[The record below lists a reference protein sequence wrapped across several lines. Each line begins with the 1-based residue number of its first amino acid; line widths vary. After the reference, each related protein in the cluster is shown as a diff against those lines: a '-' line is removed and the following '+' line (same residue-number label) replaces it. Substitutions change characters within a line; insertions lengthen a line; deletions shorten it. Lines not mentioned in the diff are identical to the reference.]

1 MIKEMLLRVPLEEGA
16 LSISVE
22 VIYSSRR
29 TMGLEVTAD
38 GRVKARVPNRT
49 ADAVVE
55 KFVKERAGWI
65 AEKYL
70 LQKAR
75 QEKQKLARGTRDYEQ
90 NPALEARYRE
100 LARAVIGQRVSY
112 FAAKMGVT
120 YGRISIRDQKTRWGS
135 CSGRGNLNF
144 NWKLVLM
151 PPEVLDYVVVHEL
164 AHRKQ
169 MNHSPLFWAEVG
181 RVLPDYESRRRWL
194 EGHGKEDER
203 VKKEED

>member
-135 CSGRGNLNF
+135 RSGRGNLNF

-194 EGHGKEDER
+194 KEHGKE
-203 VKKEED
+203 V

>member
-16 LSISVE
+16 LSISME

-75 QEKQKLARGTRDYEQ
+75 QEKQKLARGTKDYEQ

-169 MNHSPLFWAEVG
+169 MNHSPLFWAEVS

-194 EGHGKEDER
+194 KEHGKE
-203 VKKEED
+203 V

>member
-112 FAAKMGVT
+112 FAAKIGVT

-194 EGHGKEDER
+194 KEHGKE
-203 VKKEED
+203 V

>member
-38 GRVKARVPNRT
+38 CRVKARVPNRT

-194 EGHGKEDER
+194 KEHGKE
-203 VKKEED
+203 V

>member
-38 GRVKARVPNRT
+38 GQVKARVPNRT

-194 EGHGKEDER
+194 KEHGKE
-203 VKKEED
+203 V

>member
-120 YGRISIRDQKTRWGS
+120 YGRIPIRDQKTRWGS

-194 EGHGKEDER
+194 KEHGKE
-203 VKKEED
+203 V

>member
-16 LSISVE
+16 LSISME

-75 QEKQKLARGTRDYEQ
+75 QEKQKLARGTKDYEQ

-194 EGHGKEDER
+194 KEHGKE
-203 VKKEED
+203 V

>member
-75 QEKQKLARGTRDYEQ
+75 QEKQKLARGTKDYEQ

-194 EGHGKEDER
+194 KEHGKE
-203 VKKEED
+203 V

>member
-16 LSISVE
+16 LSISME

-49 ADAVVE
+49 ANAVVE

-75 QEKQKLARGTRDYEQ
+75 QEKQKLARGTKDYEQ

-194 EGHGKEDER
+194 KEHGKE
-203 VKKEED
+203 V

>member
-194 EGHGKEDER
+194 KEHGKE
-203 VKKEED
+203 V

>member
-151 PPEVLDYVVVHEL
+151 PPEVLDYVVAHEL

-194 EGHGKEDER
+194 KEHGKE
-203 VKKEED
+203 V

>member
-100 LARAVIGQRVSY
+100 LARAVIGQRVPY

-194 EGHGKEDER
+194 KEHGKE
-203 VKKEED
+203 V

>member
-112 FAAKMGVT
+112 FAAKVGVT
-120 YGRISIRDQKTRWGS
+120 YGGISIRDQKTRWGS

-194 EGHGKEDER
+194 KEHGKE
-203 VKKEED
+203 V